1 MKKKIKDN
9 EIDLVEILLNIWEGK
24 FIIISAISLTI
35 ILTLGY
41 NIINKKTFTATSKVN
56 QISIF
61 EEDYYQAYNNLI
73 KMNNPIDLEKDN
85 SDFIFTNDLPII
97 DKILLL
103 NLFLEELRNPEII
116 KEAIIKF
123 ELIDKKKYKNKLD
136 YDLAVEKKALQVNLN
151 SYKIDEDIE
160 NKINWTIEFKTSNP
174 KKWEDALKYINLR
187 INEKIRSYL
196 LSNFKLSIK
205 NQKILRNIK
214 IEKINFLIKNLS
226 DEFNEKKKRRLSFL
240 NEQATIA
247 KELGVKNIFLMM
259 QEGSIPNYPI
269 DINDTNYYLHGYLKI
284 EKEIQFLKSRPTS
297 IQILDKDILNLK
309 REKQILLKNKFLEN
323 AEILFLKTPIK
334 TNNNFKSASIIF
346 NDTKFISEYS
356 LKKALLLAIFIGLIF
371 GVFYVLIGNTIKQ
384 RKR

>member
-371 GVFYVLIGNTIKQ
+371 GVFYVLIGNAIKQ

>member
-61 EEDYYQAYNNLI
+61 EEDYYQAYNNLV
-73 KMNNPIDLEKDN
+73 KMNNP
-85 SDFIFTNDLPII
+85 NDLPII

-205 NQKILRNIK
+205 NQKILK
-214 IEKINFLIKNLS
+214 
-226 DEFNEKKKRRLSFL
+226 
-240 NEQATIA
+240 
-247 KELGVKNIFLMM
+247 
-259 QEGSIPNYPI
+259 
-269 DINDTNYYLHGYLKI
+269 
-284 EKEIQFLKSRPTS
+284 
-297 IQILDKDILNLK
+297 
-309 REKQILLKNKFLEN
+309 
-323 AEILFLKTPIK
+323 
-334 TNNNFKSASIIF
+334 
-346 NDTKFISEYS
+346 
-356 LKKALLLAIFIGLIF
+356 LKK
-371 GVFYVLIGNTIKQ
+371 
-384 RKR
+384 

>member
-1 MKKKIKDN
+1 
-9 EIDLVEILLNIWEGK
+9 
-24 FIIISAISLTI
+24 
-35 ILTLGY
+35 
-41 NIINKKTFTATSKVN
+41 
-56 QISIF
+56 
-61 EEDYYQAYNNLI
+61 
-73 KMNNPIDLEKDN
+73 MNNP
-85 SDFIFTNDLPII
+85 NDLPII

-309 REKQILLKNKFLEN
+309 REKQILLRDKFLEN

-371 GVFYVLIGNTIKQ
+371 GVFYVLIGNAIKQ